1 MIVTDD
7 LIVTNRITDLQFIEN
22 VNINVMVVDHGK
34 PIATVTKIYF
44 WKNLQILK
52 VLMIMIFQFK

>member
-1 MIVTDD
+1 MIVADD
-7 LIVTNRITDLQFIEN
+7 LIVTNRITDLQFFEN

-34 PIATVTKIYF
+34 PKAAVTKIYF

>member
-7 LIVTNRITDLQFIEN
+7 LIVTNRITDVQFIEN
-22 VNINVMVVDHGK
+22 VNINIMVIYHGK

-44 WKNLQILK
+44 WKKLQILK